1 MSRSR
6 LYLGLTLLMA
16 AVLLISCVSATKEPE
31 VAEEPGT
38 VEEPVAE
45 EVEDKGEVVLYGW
58 AGQWDIW
65 FEEWGAKFYEETGIT
80 LKYVS
85 GDGDA
90 LFARVQA
97 EADDPVADLYL
108 SDTGEGF
115 VFESMGLLGDID
127 YSLVPNSD
135 GVLPGFLHEMQF
147 AFSTDLALIGYN
159 QDEAAVVPE
168 SWADLAKPEFAGKI
182 TINTPTAIR
191 PAYMFMVLSEEYGE
205 EEAREILLGIFD
217 NAYKWTNS
225 PGDIE
230 GGLATGESAA
240 AVATAGMVMQAHS
253 QNDVV
258 YSSIPAEGAIF
269 DDNTVLIIKDGPNYE
284 NAHALIN
291 FMLGEYFQDQ
301 IMNVYGIGVAV
312 HPTLAL
318 SNEDLKNV
326 GLGGHDTGYIQENAY
341 SVDWSYW
348 MEMDG
353 DQTRIDALIADIEAM
368 TKELE

>member
-1 MSRSR
+1 MMRKQKLFFLALVSIIF
-6 LYLGLTLLMA
+6 
-16 AVLLISCVSATKEPE
+16 VLITSCTSPAEQPVTEQPE
-31 VAEEPGT
+31 N
-38 VEEPVAE
+38 
-45 EVEDKGEVVLYGW
+45 KGEVVLYGW
-58 AGQWDIW
+58 SGQWDIW
-65 FEEWGAKFYEETGIT
+65 WEEWGNKFYEETGIE

-97 EADDPVADLYL
+97 EANDPIADLYL

-127 YSLVPNSD
+127 YSKVPNSV

-159 QDEAAVVPE
+159 QDEAPNKPV
-168 SWADLAKPEFAGKI
+168 SWADLAKPEFEGKI

-191 PAYMFMVLSEEYGE
+191 PAYIYMVLSEKYGE
-205 EEAREILLGIFD
+205 EKAWEILLGIFK

-240 AVATAGMVMQAHS
+240 AVATAGMVMQAHA
-253 QNDVV
+253 QNNAV
-258 YSSIPAEGAIF
+258 YAVIPEEGPIF
-269 DDNTVLIIKDGPNYE
+269 DDNTVLLIKNGPNSE

-312 HPTLAL
+312 HPTLK
-318 SNEDLKNV
+318 LKNEELKMV
-326 GLGGHDTGYIQENAY
+326 GLGGNDTSFIQEAAY
-341 SVDWSYW
+341 SVDWKYW
-348 MEMDG
+348 MEEVG
-353 DQTRIDALIADIEAM
+353 GQTRIDALIAEIEKRTKDI
-368 TKELE
+368 TQ